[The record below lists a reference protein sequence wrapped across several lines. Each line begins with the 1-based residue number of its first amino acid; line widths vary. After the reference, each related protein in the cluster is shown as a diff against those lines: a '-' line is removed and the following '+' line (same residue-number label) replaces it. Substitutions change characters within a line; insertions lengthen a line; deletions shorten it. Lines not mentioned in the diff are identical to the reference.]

1 MGSIYVSPLEKEK
14 EKRKQDTLL
23 FVSTLFQE
31 LGTGFYTML
40 SALLRTSLAHLHT
53 ENIAA
58 VHSPDPPLWL
68 ASVIFTTRVYT
79 WSTGMFSYP
88 LTDNRNVIDLIGSRM
103 NRDTENLN
111 ACFHSSLDYWSDH
124 RESGTNL
131 WGPPRGPYTS
141 PWFQSEKTRT
151 LEPRCLMCLR
161 WQVHDLHCLLLHCCC
176 VLVLYEAVTTVSS
189 HITK

>member
-58 VHSPDPPLWL
+58 VHSPDPPL
-68 ASVIFTTRVYT
+68 
-79 WSTGMFSYP
+79 
-88 LTDNRNVIDLIGSRM
+88 
-103 NRDTENLN
+103 
-111 ACFHSSLDYWSDH
+111 
-124 RESGTNL
+124 
-131 WGPPRGPYTS
+131 
-141 PWFQSEKTRT
+141 
-151 LEPRCLMCLR
+151 
-161 WQVHDLHCLLLHCCC
+161 
-176 VLVLYEAVTTVSS
+176 
-189 HITK
+189 